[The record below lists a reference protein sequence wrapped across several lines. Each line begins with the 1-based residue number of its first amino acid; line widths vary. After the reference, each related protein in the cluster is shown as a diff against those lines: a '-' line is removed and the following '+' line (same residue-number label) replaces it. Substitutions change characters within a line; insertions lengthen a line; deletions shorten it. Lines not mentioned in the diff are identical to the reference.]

1 MIELISLSFILIGFS
16 GMMVIIFKKISL
28 LAELPLEESL
38 SLKGILLQ
46 AKEKIK
52 NSNLF
57 YSISSGLF
65 LQKFLSKI
73 RILALKIENKVGNLL
88 QVLRERQKNKKIQEE
103 IEKEDNYW
111 EKIKK
116 EK

>member
-1 MIELISLSFILIGFS
+1 MELISFLFILVGLL
-16 GMMVIIFKKISL
+16 GMIIIVFKKTPV
-28 LAELPLEESL
+28 LAQLPLEEDSFSFRKTFL
-38 SLKGILLQ
+38 EI
-46 AKEKIK
+46 KERIK
-52 NSNLF
+52 NFNFFHSFSN
-57 YSISSGLF
+57 GLF